1 MILGGREPFCK
12 SEVIYKLIE
21 QCKKNSRIN
30 LIITTPGS
38 VEANE
43 ILKVSSLYE
52 KIKLNIVVFATRRFS
67 EFLSEEMQ
75 EFIRKQEKLFS
86 VLHKNNI
93 PYSVTL
99 QIYDKNRNY
108 AEAIIRDIKTEL
120 GITPMIADIVDME
133 KREKLTHIGMNQK
146 MLSQYRNPRE
156 FYLRKSYNPCL
167 YGVFSIDLFGNVN
180 PCPGIHKALG
190 NITDNTLHE
199 ILSKDDLYS
208 YWTYSKDKVVYC
220 KNCSMRYFCS
230 DCSVFELASHESSN
244 VHNMFCPANIE
255 EKASDISNVEFVGWN
270 KEYLSLDY

>member
-1 MILGGREPFCK
+1 MKPLTATD
-12 SEVIYKLIE
+12 
-21 QCKKNSRIN
+21 N
-30 LIITTPGS
+30 
-38 VEANE
+38 EA
-43 ILKVSSLYE
+43 
-52 KIKLNIVVFATRRFS
+52 
-67 EFLSEEMQ
+67 
-75 EFIRKQEKLFS
+75 
-86 VLHKNNI
+86 
-93 PYSVTL
+93 
-99 QIYDKNRNY
+99 
-108 AEAIIRDIKTEL
+108 
-120 GITPMIADIVDME
+120 ITPMIADIVDME

>member
-1 MILGGREPFCK
+1 
-12 SEVIYKLIE
+12 
-21 QCKKNSRIN
+21 
-30 LIITTPGS
+30 
-38 VEANE
+38 
-43 ILKVSSLYE
+43 
-52 KIKLNIVVFATRRFS
+52 
-67 EFLSEEMQ
+67 MQ

-167 YGVFSIDLFGNVN
+167 YGVFLLI
-180 PCPGIHKALG
+180 
-190 NITDNTLHE
+190 
-199 ILSKDDLYS
+199 
-208 YWTYSKDKVVYC
+208 
-220 KNCSMRYFCS
+220 
-230 DCSVFELASHESSN
+230 
-244 VHNMFCPANIE
+244 
-255 EKASDISNVEFVGWN
+255 
-270 KEYLSLDY
+270 YLEM

>member
-1 MILGGREPFCK
+1 
-12 SEVIYKLIE
+12 
-21 QCKKNSRIN
+21 
-30 LIITTPGS
+30 
-38 VEANE
+38 
-43 ILKVSSLYE
+43 
-52 KIKLNIVVFATRRFS
+52 
-67 EFLSEEMQ
+67 
-75 EFIRKQEKLFS
+75 
-86 VLHKNNI
+86 
-93 PYSVTL
+93 
-99 QIYDKNRNY
+99 
-108 AEAIIRDIKTEL
+108 
-120 GITPMIADIVDME
+120 MIADIVDME

-199 ILSKDDLYS
+199 ILSKDDLY
-208 YWTYSKDKVVYC
+208 C

-230 DCSVFELASHESSN
+230 DCSVFELASYESSN